1 MSALPNPALSR
12 AVLGGVS
19 HYSKL
24 ESLPAVANNLKD
36 LAAVLMSPLSW
47 ELPAEYC
54 TVVAEP
60 GTSHDLLDPI
70 SRAADEAQDTLLVY
84 FAGHGLLD
92 GRGELFLGLPG
103 SVQGRSH
110 TGVPY
115 QALREIL
122 MDSRAQ
128 RHVIILDCCMSGRA
142 LGMMSGQDVLA
153 DQAEIDGSY
162 LLAASPENGVALAP
176 PGETYTAFTGGLLH
190 LIREGIPGPARE
202 LDLDMIYEHL
212 KRELAAQSKPI
223 PQRRARNT
231 AGRIVLAIN
240 PAFDLAT
247 AARAHR
253 TADTPWPEPGN
264 CHTSQAF
271 IEALAKV
278 RALTG
283 WTIPEVSQRAAQP
296 IAPGTIG
303 ALLNRKTMPRSW
315 KTTGIYLEACGV
327 PEEQLDAWK
336 ATWRRLRTLE
346 QAQPVTPNPA
356 SVTSRRRSW
365 PTKLIKRKRDSR

>member
-1 MSALPNPALSR
+1 MSALPDPALSR
-12 AVLGGVS
+12 AILAGVS
-19 HYSKL
+19 CYSKL

-36 LAAVLMSPLSW
+36 FAAVLMSPLSW
-47 ELPAEYC
+47 ELPAEHC

-70 SRAADEAQDTLLVY
+70 SRAADEAEDTLLVY

-176 PGETYTAFTGGLLH
+176 PGATYTAFTGELLH
-190 LIREGIPGPARE
+190 LIRKGIPGPARE
-202 LDLDMIYEHL
+202 LDLDIIYQHL

-247 AARAHR
+247 ATRAHR
-253 TADTPWPEPGN
+253 TTDTPWPEPDN
-264 CHTSQAF
+264 CHTPRAF

-278 RALTG
+278 RAMTG
-283 WTIPEVSQRAAQP
+283 WTIPEVSQRP
-296 IAPGTIG
+296 PS
-303 ALLNRKTMPRSW
+303 P
-315 KTTGIYLEACGV
+315 
-327 PEEQLDAWK
+327 
-336 ATWRRLRTLE
+336 
-346 QAQPVTPNPA
+346 
-356 SVTSRRRSW
+356 
-365 PTKLIKRKRDSR
+365 